1 MPFPRIAATLA
12 ARSVTATEIPCYR
25 RLASAYSSSRSFSS
39 TSGAVTVGTKRS
51 RRCPTLAPRSH
62 SHATLLTTP
71 GVVPASSFSS
81 SAAYDT
87 YEDDEESTSI
97 SSAHDYSHGHSHS
110 HHHHHQQHD
119 DSRSGY
125 QHCDTCTCDTPQSRQ
140 TQHQCEIPPSTLTEE
155 LPPPLPEPKYSF
167 HKRLMPSNLTALSS
181 RAGRRRFLEALSSDN
196 AEAYLPLAE
205 QFLNQSDPAYCGITT
220 LAMILNAC
228 AVDPNVRWRGG
239 WRWYGSDDVVL
250 DRCCLGSEHGRER
263 VRRAGITLEEFAG
276 LGRCQGMRIDMKR
289 PYLDKVDGD
298 NATASSYGTLDDFRS
313 DIQRMVQL
321 PPISDED
328 IDGNTVGDPN
338 DEESRGFLVVSFS
351 RAHLNQT
358 GAGHFSPVAAYHP
371 PTDSC
376 LVLDVARFKYAPYW
390 VSVEELY
397 EATKPL
403 DETTGKSRG
412 WFVMRPPRVQLDAV
426 NGYQGI
432 NKRDEGMRPADS
444 VPLVGEDEKACVH
457 NTTSSSH
464 KETCPVAY
472 SR

>member
-1 MPFPRIAATLA
+1 LLTPPA
-12 ARSVTATEIPCYR
+12 
-25 RLASAYSSSRSFSS
+25 ASAFSFSS
-39 TSGAVTVGTKRS
+39 L
-51 RRCPTLAPRSH
+51 P
-62 SHATLLTTP
+62 
-71 GVVPASSFSS
+71 
-81 SAAYDT
+81 AYDT
-87 YEDDEESTSI
+87 AYDSDEDNAVFTSQN
-97 SSAHDYSHGHSHS
+97 SAHDHSHS
-110 HHHHHQQHD
+110 HHHHHNYHHQQQHD
-119 DSRSGY
+119 SRAGY

-140 TQHQCEIPPSTLTEE
+140 TQHQCEIPPSTLTEK

-181 RAGRRRFLEALSSDN
+181 RAGRRRFLESLGSDN

-250 DRCCLGSEHGRER
+250 DRCCLGSEQGRER

-289 PYLDKVDGD
+289 PLLADTLVDD
-298 NATASSYGTLDDFRS
+298 DSASSYGTLDEFRS
-313 DIQRMVQL
+313 DVQRMVQL
-321 PPISDED
+321 PPIADED
-328 IDGNTVGDPN
+328 MGSMGDPN
-338 DEESRGFLVVSFS
+338 DEEGRGFLVVSFS

-358 GAGHFSPVAAYHP
+358 GAGHFSPVSAYHP
-371 PTDSC
+371 ATDSC

-412 WFVMRPPRVQLDAV
+412 WFVMRPPRVQRDALD
-426 NGYQGI
+426 GYQGI
-432 NKRDEGMRPADS
+432 NKRDEGMRPAHT
-444 VPLVGEDEKACVH
+444 VPLVGDDNDSACVH
-457 NTTSSSH
+457 NATSSSH
-464 KETCPVAY
+464 KDDCPVVI
-472 SR
+472 R

>member
-12 ARSVTATEIPCYR
+12 ARSATATEIPCYR
-25 RLASAYSSSRSFSS
+25 RLASTYSSSRPFSS
-39 TSGAVTVGTKRS
+39 TSGAATVGTKRC

-97 SSAHDYSHGHSHS
+97 SSAHNCSHGHDHN

-181 RAGRRRFLEALSSDN
+181 RAGRRRFLEALSSDK

-228 AVDPNVRWRGG
+228 AVDPNVRWRG
-239 WRWYGSDDVVL
+239 YVQETIYLIIVVGMCG
-250 DRCCLGSEHGRER
+250 DTF
-263 VRRAGITLEEFAG
+263 GIAIIIT
-276 LGRCQGMRIDMKR
+276 
-289 PYLDKVDGD
+289 
-298 NATASSYGTLDDFRS
+298 SY
-313 DIQRMVQL
+313 M
-321 PPISDED
+321 
-328 IDGNTVGDPN
+328 
-338 DEESRGFLVVSFS
+338 
-351 RAHLNQT
+351 
-358 GAGHFSPVAAYHP
+358 
-371 PTDSC
+371 
-376 LVLDVARFKYAPYW
+376 
-390 VSVEELY
+390 
-397 EATKPL
+397 
-403 DETTGKSRG
+403 
-412 WFVMRPPRVQLDAV
+412 
-426 NGYQGI
+426 
-432 NKRDEGMRPADS
+432 
-444 VPLVGEDEKACVH
+444 
-457 NTTSSSH
+457 
-464 KETCPVAY
+464 
-472 SR
+472 

>member
-12 ARSVTATEIPCYR
+12 ARSVTVTEIPCYR
-25 RLASAYSSSRSFSS
+25 GLASTSTPSRPFSS
-39 TSGAVTVGTKRS
+39 TSGAVTIGTKRS

-62 SHATLLTTP
+62 SHATLPRTP
-71 GVVPASSFSS
+71 AVASSSSFSS

-87 YEDDEESTSI
+87 YEDDQESTSI
-97 SSAHDYSHGHSHS
+97 SSAHNYSHSHN

-125 QHCDTCTCDTPQSRQ
+125 QHCDTPQSRQ

-276 LGRCQGMRIDMKR
+276 LGLCQGMRIDMKR
-289 PYLDKVDGD
+289 PHLDKVDD
-298 NATASSYGTLDDFRS
+298 NATTSYGTLDDFRS

-328 IDGNTVGDPN
+328 IDGSTVGDPN

-351 RAHLNQT
+351 RAHLN
-358 GAGHFSPVAAYHP
+358 
-371 PTDSC
+371 
-376 LVLDVARFKYAPYW
+376 
-390 VSVEELY
+390 
-397 EATKPL
+397 
-403 DETTGKSRG
+403 
-412 WFVMRPPRVQLDAV
+412 
-426 NGYQGI
+426 
-432 NKRDEGMRPADS
+432 
-444 VPLVGEDEKACVH
+444 
-457 NTTSSSH
+457 
-464 KETCPVAY
+464 
-472 SR
+472 

>member
-1 MPFPRIAATLA
+1 M
-12 ARSVTATEIPCYR
+12 
-25 RLASAYSSSRSFSS
+25 AS
-39 TSGAVTVGTKRS
+39 
-51 RRCPTLAPRSH
+51 
-62 SHATLLTTP
+62 
-71 GVVPASSFSS
+71 ASSFSS

-87 YEDDEESTSI
+87 YEDDEENVSVVSQDT
-97 SSAHDYSHGHSHS
+97 AHDHSHSHS
-110 HHHHHQQHD
+110 HHHQHD

-140 TQHQCEIPPSTLTEE
+140 TQNQCEIPPSTLTEE

-432 NKRDEGMRPADS
+432 NKRDEGMRPADT

>member
-1 MPFPRIAATLA
+1 
-12 ARSVTATEIPCYR
+12 V
-25 RLASAYSSSRSFSS
+25 
-39 TSGAVTVGTKRS
+39 
-51 RRCPTLAPRSH
+51 
-62 SHATLLTTP
+62 
-71 GVVPASSFSS
+71 
-81 SAAYDT
+81 
-87 YEDDEESTSI
+87 
-97 SSAHDYSHGHSHS
+97 
-110 HHHHHQQHD
+110 
-119 DSRSGY
+119 
-125 QHCDTCTCDTPQSRQ
+125 
-140 TQHQCEIPPSTLTEE
+140 LTEE

-181 RAGRRRFLEALSSDN
+181 RAGRRRFLESLSSDN

-239 WRWYGSDDVVL
+239 WRWYGSDEIVL

-263 VRRAGITLEEFAG
+263 VRRAGVSLEEFAG

-289 PYLDKVDGD
+289 PYLEESRGQGNEVSLDG
-298 NATASSYGTLDDFRS
+298 NSSSYGTLDDFRS
-313 DIQRMVQL
+313 DIQRMVRL
-321 PPISDED
+321 PPIADED
-328 IDGNTVGDPN
+328 IGSIGDPN
-338 DEESRGFLVVSFS
+338 EEEGRGFLVASFS

-371 PTDSC
+371 ETDSC

-397 EATKPL
+397 EATKPI

-412 WFVMRPPRVQLDAV
+412 WFVMRPPRVQFDTV

-432 NKRDEGMRPADS
+432 SKRDEGMRPAHT
-444 VPLVGEDEKACVH
+444 VPLIGDENDNACVH
-457 NTTSSSH
+457 SATLSSR
-464 KETCPVAY
+464 KDTCPVAN
-472 SR
+472 R